1 MSFHWP
7 HLLWLL
13 LVPVALLGWDVA
25 RRRRA
30 AAAPAHPKITRA
42 EASHAAL
49 AIGQQSHHRGPRVRW
64 RLALGLAFAA
74 LALARPQWG
83 RLEEPV
89 FDQARE
95 ILIAVDL
102 SRSMLAQD
110 VKPSRLDRAKLLITS
125 LLERV
130 AGERVGLV
138 VFSGTAFLQSPLSA
152 DYEILREF
160 LPALGPD
167 YLPEGGSNYRALL
180 KTARD
185 AFSASGAAD
194 RFLIILSDGEATDDD
209 WQSEFDAL
217 MKQGVRVLG
226 LGIGTEQGAMIPD
239 SAGGFVKDERGAVV
253 LSRLGSTT
261 LRQLA
266 DKTGGV
272 YTDASAWVDLAQL
285 VQSTVEKGQ
294 KGDFKETNRVRLAER
309 FQWALA
315 PAVLFLLWSFW
326 NEFPVQPRS
335 RDLKLAPTGRA
346 QKAGGERAIPAT
358 AATALALL
366 LSLFLSRPTAA
377 APSSAAPTD
386 PLAAP
391 LSKLVAQLA
400 TRDTLQARDYA
411 ELARS
416 TVTYGQRVQSGGQP
430 VPEGPVRDALKAVDA
445 GNTADARA
453 ADWPKLR
460 RELEALL
467 QKNEE
472 QSDKSEDDKNEPRA
486 QTGKDGKDSEPNT
499 ANPEGGDNAEKPP
512 SDQQSQKKEPQDE
525 QQPRD
530 PAKPGDPSQEDRA
543 DQKSGEEQPKK
554 DAQSAFG
561 DMQKKE
567 AEQPPQAQPA
577 PGDVQKVGGQPEK
590 KETGAAQ
597 MDPAL
602 AIPLQKLDQLKNQDS
617 PARLYQLMQDP
628 KDKQPARKGRD
639 W

>member
-7 HLLWLL
+7 QLLWLL
-13 LVPVALLGWDVA
+13 LVPVALLGWDLT

-42 EASHAAL
+42 EASHGAL
-49 AIGQQSHHRGPRVRW
+49 AIGPQASQRGPRVRW
-64 RLALGLAFAA
+64 RLALGLVLAA

-130 AGERVGLV
+130 AGERVGLI

-167 YLPEGGSNYRALL
+167 YLPEGGSNYSALL
-180 KTARD
+180 KAARE
-185 AFSASGAAD
+185 AFSATGAAD

-209 WQSEFDAL
+209 WQREFDAL
-217 MKQGVRVLG
+217 VKQGVRVLG

-266 DKTGGV
+266 EKTGGV

-285 VQSTVEKGQ
+285 VQSTVERGQ

-315 PAVLFLLWSFW
+315 PAVLLLLWSFW
-326 NEFPVQPRS
+326 SEFPVQPRS
-335 RDLKLAPTGRA
+335 RDLKLAASAAPHRA
-346 QKAGGERAIPAT
+346 PQSSTAG
-358 AATALALL
+358 AATALAVSL
-366 LSLFLSRPTAA
+366 LSWVIAYGSLVIAA
-377 APSSAAPTD
+377 TPPPSD

-391 LSKLVAQLA
+391 LSKLVGQLA
-400 TRDTLQARDYA
+400 SRDTLSARDYA
-411 ELARS
+411 ELAR
-416 TVTYGQRVQSGGQP
+416 TTTTYGQRVQSGGQP

-445 GNTADARA
+445 GAAADAKA

-460 RELEALL
+460 SELEALL
-467 QKNEE
+467 KKNEE
-472 QSDKSEDDKNEPRA
+472 QSDQSEQDKNEPRA
-486 QTGKDGKDSEPNT
+486 QTGKDGKDQQPNT
-499 ANPEGGDNAEKPP
+499 QNPEGGDSAEKPP
-512 SDQQSQKKEPQDE
+512 SDPQSSDQQKEQKDQT
-525 QQPRD
+525 QRD
-530 PAKPGDPSQEDRA
+530 PAQPGDPSQENA
-543 DQKSGEEQPKK
+543 GEQKSGEEQPKK

-561 DMQKKE
+561 DMENKQP
-567 AEQPPQAQPA
+567 EQPPQPQSA
-577 PGDVQKVGGQPEK
+577 PGDVQKVGGAPEK

-628 KDKQPARKGRD
+628 KEKPAKPRRD